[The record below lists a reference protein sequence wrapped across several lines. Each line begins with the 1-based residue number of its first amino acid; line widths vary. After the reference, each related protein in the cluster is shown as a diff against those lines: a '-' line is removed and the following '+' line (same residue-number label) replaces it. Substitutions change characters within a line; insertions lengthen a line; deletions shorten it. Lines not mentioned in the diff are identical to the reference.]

1 MTHPHS
7 IQKDYSAAHVKYWLA
22 WSCTNSQSSCEFM
35 SASPYVYTNFLD
47 KGFCYIPC
55 AAITFDNLCL
65 SLASAGFVGMCHH
78 AKFIWHFIQ
87 LFMHINSGATST
99 FWLMWIMLLQIKF
112 LRMSIIFRNCHIHFH
127 SGHINLFIHW
137 QSPVTFLASMPVV
150 VTFCFYNTHTHTYTL
165 SILMGMKNNMA
176 FICISLVNWMV
187 EHFFKICLFSWRSLY
202 SCLLPIFLNQFFVN
216 EM

>member
-7 IQKDYSAAHVKYWLA
+7 IQKDYSAAHVKYRLA

-78 AKFIWHFIQ
+78 AKFIGHFIQ

-112 LRMSIIFRNCHIHFH
+112 LQMSIIFRNCHIHFH

-137 QSPVTFLASMPVV
+137 QSPVTFLASMSVV
-150 VTFCFYNTHTHTYTL
+150 VTFCFYNTHTH
-165 SILMGMKNNMA
+165 ILIGMKNNIA

-187 EHFFKICLFSWRSLY
+187 EHFFLKSAYEACIHVFCLF
-202 SCLLPIFLNQFFVN
+202 F
-216 EM
+216 